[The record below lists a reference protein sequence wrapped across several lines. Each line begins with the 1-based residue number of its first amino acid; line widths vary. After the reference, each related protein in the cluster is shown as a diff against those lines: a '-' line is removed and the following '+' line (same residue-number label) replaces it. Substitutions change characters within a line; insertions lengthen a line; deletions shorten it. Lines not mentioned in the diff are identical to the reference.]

1 MVRAGHDYRLRLCLA
16 QQLLGLSD
24 PHLYSKRPP
33 SALSWGIVRRLTV
46 CSLMVSTSV

>member
-16 QQLLGLSD
+16 QQLLGLSV

-33 SALSWGIVRRLTV
+33 SALSWGIVRRHFCVTGR
-46 CSLMVSTSV
+46 MTAE